1 MSLSRGHAEE
11 LLMRGLAAA
20 KSDDPA
26 DYPEAEHYLEWV
38 LRTDSDLDQQVDA
51 WYWLSRI
58 APDPVRKRECLEN
71 ALAIRPSHPDSRR
84 DLAILE
90 GRLKPQD
97 MRASPAA
104 SGAPVVPGQQIAAG
118 EARRFKCPRCGAS
131 VTYHPGMESL
141 SCQFCG
147 AHIDSEGQVTET
159 PPSASTGGAGVGEQ
173 DWIAAIYTEKG
184 HRWALPQDR
193 VLECQGCGATV
204 TFSPA
209 RVSARCAYCASP
221 YTAQPV
227 APDMA
232 DLREPD
238 GVITF
243 RFDAH
248 NTMAYVRWWLGE
260 QARLLGVPDD
270 LQALSTLQMP
280 SPIYIPFWTFDIAGE
295 VRWSGWVRPDID
307 INGFSMEGMGNA
319 ALLGGVALGLLTG
332 NTGHAARNAAD
343 MLAKRLDATDLV
355 HVEGAIGV
363 VLTNEIVP
371 ATASLPTDPLS
382 KLQYKFEE
390 AVPYDE
396 AILADW
402 PAEIYSISLADA
414 SLAARDHAVKQADSQ
429 IALETGNLYSKS
441 NQPLQIDRTGL
452 SMLGYK
458 LMLLPVWT
466 VDYVYRGQSYRVL
479 VNGQTGLMEGDA
491 PGKSSL
497 MRKLFVG

>member
-1 MSLSRGHAEE
+1 
-11 LLMRGLAAA
+11 
-20 KSDDPA
+20 
-26 DYPEAEHYLEWV
+26 
-38 LRTDSDLDQQVDA
+38 
-51 WYWLSRI
+51 
-58 APDPVRKRECLEN
+58 
-71 ALAIRPSHPDSRR
+71 
-84 DLAILE
+84 
-90 GRLKPQD
+90 
-97 MRASPAA
+97 
-104 SGAPVVPGQQIAAG
+104 
-118 EARRFKCPRCGAS
+118 
-131 VTYHPGMESL
+131 
-141 SCQFCG
+141 
-147 AHIDSEGQVTET
+147 
-159 PPSASTGGAGVGEQ
+159 
-173 DWIAAIYTEKG
+173 
-184 HRWALPQDR
+184 
-193 VLECQGCGATV
+193 
-204 TFSPA
+204 
-209 RVSARCAYCASP
+209 
-221 YTAQPV
+221 
-227 APDMA
+227 
-232 DLREPD
+232 
-238 GVITF
+238 
-243 RFDAH
+243 
-248 NTMAYVRWWLGE
+248 
-260 QARLLGVPDD
+260 
-270 LQALSTLQMP
+270 
-280 SPIYIPFWTFDIAGE
+280 
-295 VRWSGWVRPDID
+295 
-307 INGFSMEGMGNA
+307 MEGMGNA